1 MTCPYFTLAIRL
13 QNDDE
18 SVLAD
23 ILHKVIPSVWHIVY
37 KPVEKDRDSIFEGV
51 CMSLNEELAI
61 DKEAKA
67 LLTESVEEELVA
79 KSLARLWLLRKELD
93 FDEYGLDAHLYRI
106 LRSEIRELL
115 IGNGRAYYND

>member
-1 MTCPYFTLAIRL
+1 MTCPYFALAIRL
-13 QNDDE
+13 QNDDK

-23 ILHKVIPSVWHIVY
+23 ILRQVIPSVWHIVY
-37 KPVEKDRDSIFEGV
+37 KPVEKDYDSIFEGV
-51 CMSLNEELAI
+51 LNEVAI

-106 LRSEIRELL
+106 LRSEIREML
-115 IGNGRAYYND
+115 IRNGRA